1 MGYIGQPLNAGNLAA
16 DVFSGDGSTT
26 GFTLSYSVGSAN
38 SISIYIDGVKQAVS
52 TYTASGTT
60 LTFTTA
66 PPSGTNNVEVIFLAL
81 EITLPTP
88 GDATVTPAKL
98 TSDTRS
104 YFNRN
109 DIINGGYLVNQE
121 NNTAATDD
129 AYSIGDLFN
138 YVGENSATTSL
149 QTSGGPQGGR
159 QFARI
164 NHDNAN
170 AQAGWVYF
178 LSNADVQDYI
188 AAGSLSFGIQA
199 KTTSGAIDTIR
210 IGILKWTGTA
220 DSPTTDVV
228 GTWASDGTDPTLAT
242 NWSYENT
249 PSDLNLTT
257 SWQRFTVENVT
268 VDSDTNNIGIFIWT
282 DDGTI
287 TANDQW
293 DVTEWQLNPGATVND
308 FSSPKATDVSN
319 QVDYLLQR
327 WDWDTASGETT
338 GFSAGMGNTNTT
350 AIVSMQYRREMRIAP
365 TQTAS
370 NADTFNIHDMS
381 GAGQDLT
388 TATFSFSSL
397 GRYSARATAAVTAY
411 HSANLAMDLR
421 RDGTDTCWFMLDAR
435 F

>member
-1 MGYIGQPLNAGNLAA
+1 MGYIGQQPNHGNLAA

-121 NNTAATDD
+121 NNTSATDD
-129 AYSIGDLFN
+129 AYSIGDLFL
-138 YVGENSATTSL
+138 YVGENSSTTSL
-149 QTSGGPQGGR
+149 QTSGGPQGDR
-159 QFARI
+159 NFARI
-164 NHDNAN
+164 NVDNAN

-178 LSNADVQDYI
+178 LESKDCQDYI
-188 AAGSLSFGIQA
+188 ANGALSFGIQA

-220 DSPTTDVV
+220 DSITSDVV

-268 VDSDTNNIGIFIWT
+268 VDSDTKNIAIFIWT

-287 TANDQW
+287 TANDQL
-293 DVTEWQLNPGATVND
+293 DVTEWQLNPGATVHD
-308 FSSPKATDVSN
+308 FYSKPTGLV
-319 QVDYLLQR
+319 QHEVDYYLQR
-327 WDWDTASGETT
+327 FEWQQTNAHRICVMAADSAPQSL
-338 GFSAGMGNTNTT
+338 GFIPFRA
-350 AIVSMQYRREMRIAP
+350 EMRTVP
-365 TQTAS
+365 TITSSAAGTFDVQ
-370 NADTFNIHDMS
+370 NA
-381 GAGQDLT
+381 GG
-388 TATFSFSSL
+388 
-397 GRYSARATAAVTAY
+397 VTADASSIAWE
-411 HSANLAMDLR
+411 HANRTQVCARTQRTGSGLNAGEAVLMV
-421 RDGTDTCWFMLDAR
+421 RDSTDTTWMMADAR
-435 F
+435 L

>member
-293 DVTEWQLNPGATVND
+293 DVTEWQLNPGATVHD
-308 FSSPKATDVSN
+308 FHSGSISEEADK
-319 QVDYLLQR
+319 VDYYLQR
-327 WDWDTASGETT
+327 YDYDQVAQEFILSLQCI
-338 GFSAGMGNTNTT
+338 N
-350 AIVSMQYRREMRIAP
+350 VSDAEGAFTFRRELRDAP
-365 TQTAS
+365 TITNSAAATWDAQTVGGAS
-370 NADTFNIHDMS
+370 RNCSVFTPTVPGTNSVKVFVTSTSSFGAAGDTTILQRDASDTTWLQADS
-381 GAGQDLT
+381 
-388 TATFSFSSL
+388 
-397 GRYSARATAAVTAY
+397 
-411 HSANLAMDLR
+411 
-421 RDGTDTCWFMLDAR
+421 R